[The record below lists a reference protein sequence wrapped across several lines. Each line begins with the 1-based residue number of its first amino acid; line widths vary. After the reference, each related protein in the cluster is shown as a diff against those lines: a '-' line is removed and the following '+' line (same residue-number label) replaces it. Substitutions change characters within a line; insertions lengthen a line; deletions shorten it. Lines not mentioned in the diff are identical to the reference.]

1 MYEFKEL
8 VGKTVT
14 VKTISGIEIIAKLVA
29 YDEESFNISLANPRL
44 VVLAEEEVA
53 VVPYTF
59 TSKSEQLHLL
69 REQFF
74 SIDLSLENSSSDYDR
89 LVSEQTANQ

>member
-29 YDEESFNISLANPRL
+29 FDEESFNISPANPRL
-44 VVLAEEEVA
+44 L
-53 VVPYTF
+53 Y
-59 TSKSEQLHLL
+59 
-69 REQFF
+69 
-74 SIDLSLENSSSDYDR
+74 
-89 LVSEQTANQ
+89 